1 MRRLLVA
8 LAVLAASAAQGRT
21 FTGTV
26 TYVTDGDTLWVRPA
40 RGEDKVEIRLLD
52 LDAPERC
59 QAFGPEAKQAVRVR
73 LLHQSVRVRTRG
85 SDVYGRQLGQ
95 LEHRGEDV
103 GAWLVRNGYAWSSSF
118 HRRAGR
124 YAELQAQAVSA
135 RAGLWARGEP
145 LEPRIF
151 RKRFGRC
158 P

>member
-8 LAVLAASAAQGRT
+8 FAWLAASAAQGRT

-40 RGEDKVEIRLLD
+40 RGKDKVEIRLLD

-59 QAFGPEAKQAVRVR
+59 QAFGPEAKQAVRAR

-85 SDVYGRQLGQ
+85 SDDYGRQLGH
-95 LEHRGEDV
+95 LEYRGDDV

-124 YAELQAQAVSA
+124 YAALQAQARSE
-135 RAGLWARGEP
+135 RAGLWARADA

-151 RKRFGRC
+151 RQRFGRC

>member
-1 MRRLLVA
+1 MRRLLLA
-8 LAVLAASAAQGRT
+8 LVLLAASAAQARS

-40 RGEDKVEIRLLD
+40 RGHDKVEIRLLD

-59 QAFGPEAKQAVRVR
+59 QAFGPQAKEALRAR
-73 LLHQSVRVRTRG
+73 LLHQTVQVRTRG
-85 SDVYGRQLGQ
+85 SDVYGRQLGH

-118 HRRAGR
+118 RRRAGP
-124 YAELQAQAVSA
+124 YAPLEEQARRE
-135 RAGLWARGEP
+135 RAGLWARADA
-145 LEPRIF
+145 LEPRSF